1 MKELEHMKRILALAL
16 LALGTLVSQA
26 ADAVASYP
34 DKPIK
39 FIVPFPAGS
48 GTDQTARLIGHALT
62 AKTGQPVVVE
72 NKPGASGFLGA
83 QAAAGAKPD
92 GYTVLVTTN
101 TTHAAN
107 PAMFKK
113 VPYDPVRDF
122 EPVSMIGTGALVLL
136 VAPNSPYKTV
146 NDFLADLRTSRKE
159 LTFGAGSSSTRIAGE
174 LLKLATKGKA
184 MAVAY
189 KGTPPGL
196 ADLMGGHL
204 DFMFVDLGPAM
215 SLIQSGKLRPLATT
229 GDARELLLP
238 DIPTLAEAGIK
249 DYQMMAWVAAFV
261 PAGTPK
267 PIVAKLSEWIR
278 QVVADPSIRQ
288 EFSRNGSRSRGS
300 TPDELRE
307 FMKAE
312 ITKWATT
319 VKAAGIEPE

>member
-1 MKELEHMKRILALAL
+1 MRGWLEAAVVGLLVACSIGVNAAGLAQNYPTKPVRIITGAAGTFHDIVTRQ
-16 LALGTLVSQA
+16 LGQ
-26 ADAVASYP
+26 
-34 DKPIK
+34 
-39 FIVPFPAGS
+39 
-48 GTDQTARLIGHALT
+48 RLSERW
-62 AKTGQPVVVE
+62 GQPVVVE
-72 NKPGASGFLGA
+72 NKPGASGFIGA

-113 VPYDPVRDF
+113 VPYDAVRDF

-146 NDFLADLRTSRKE
+146 HDFLADLRTSRKE

-174 LLKLATKGKA
+174 LLKLATKGQA

>member
-1 MKELEHMKRILALAL
+1 MALKDKTLFTTGTSRGTTEERFGGIAIVDPSPSNVSNWRRTMNVVEHTRKILAFAL
-16 LALGTLVSQA
+16 LALGTLVVQVG
-26 ADAVASYP
+26 DAVASYP
-34 DKPIK
+34 DKLIK

-48 GTDQTARLIGHALT
+48 GTDLTARLIGHALT

-72 NKPGASGFLGA
+72 NKPGASGFIGA

-174 LLKLATKGKA
+174 LLKLATKGRA

-189 KGTPPGL
+189 KGTPPAL
-196 ADLMGGHL
+196 ADLVGGHL

-215 SLIQSGKLRPLATT
+215 SLIQSGRLRPLATT
-229 GDARELLLP
+229 GDAREPLLP
-238 DIPTLAEAGIK
+238 IFPR
-249 DYQMMAWVAAFV
+249 W
-261 PAGTPK
+261 PK
-267 PIVAKLSEWIR
+267 P
-278 QVVADPSIRQ
+278 
-288 EFSRNGSRSRGS
+288 G
-300 TPDELRE
+300 LR
-307 FMKAE
+307 
-312 ITKWATT
+312 TT
-319 VKAAGIEPE
+319 R